1 MAPIDVVHLV
11 GSSIYAVFLV
21 LFFWLNRFPRT
32 HSVAIWWALAML
44 CLLSARLSL
53 LLPDWGAEERI
64 AEAVYIAF
72 VVLEKLFLV
81 TGLIRLL
88 ALDSLERYCRG
99 VALLALVWLVA
110 GVGFDLA
117 VTTVAWGVVL
127 FNSSALG
134 LLAVLAYRYRHRVP
148 KGMLVFT
155 ALVAAVFSVYWLSY
169 PSLRFEPETQAAGFV
184 TGMVFSV
191 LLYLSL
197 IGALLLLFQQ
207 RLLDAESRALEL
219 AYLDPL
225 TGLNNQRYMT
235 KLFEDALLLAT
246 RPHQSVAL
254 IYIDLDNFKPIN
266 DRAGHC
272 IGDEVLKIVAQR
284 LREHT
289 RSTDI
294 CARLGG
300 DEFVV
305 IATQL
310 NDAAHVH
317 DIAAKL
323 LARLKDDI
331 QVGGQ
336 HYNIGASIGIS
347 LYPTHGE
354 ALAQLLEKADQ
365 AMYQIKKH
373 GKSGYQLFDA

>member
-32 HSVAIWWALAML
+32 HSVSIWWALAML

-53 LLPDWGAEERI
+53 LLPEWTSDGRA
-64 AEAVYIAF
+64 AEAAYTAF
-72 VVLEKLFLV
+72 IVLEKLFLLI
-81 TGLIRLL
+81 GIIRLL
-88 ALDSLERYCRG
+88 AITSLERYCRW
-99 VALLALVWLVA
+99 AAALALVWLLLGTA
-110 GVGFDLA
+110 LDLA
-117 VTTVAWGVVL
+117 VQTVAWGVAL
-127 FNSSALG
+127 FNSTALT
-134 LLAVLAYRYRHRVP
+134 LAAVLAWRHRYRVP
-148 KGMLVFT
+148 RGMLVLS
-155 ALVAAVFSVYWLSY
+155 ALVAAALALHWLTY
-169 PSLRFEPETQAAGFV
+169 PSLRFEPDWETIGFV
-184 TGMVFSV
+184 IGMVLLV

-336 HYNIGASIGIS
+336 NYNIGASIGIS